1 MPAPISALTRRLRRA
16 AWIAI
21 AAGLLTGLS
30 LLAAPAGN
38 RLDSPLIDVVF
49 RVWRIADRPGPEV
62 VVVGLDQAM
71 VDASP
76 EPLGLIHRELAMT
89 LEAIAAGQP
98 RLLLLDIILPERS
111 AGPGRSSYDLA
122 LTAALARAR
131 EAGLLIAI
139 EPDGRGH
146 TRPLHPPLLAAAG
159 ADRVGLVLYPLDA
172 DHAVRRYESVAA
184 EVPDLVT
191 LAAQALERP
200 VNTGW
205 IDWSLGPP
213 FQYVSMAQVVAS
225 ASDPQWLKR
234 HFSGRVV
241 VVGSVLPFV
250 DRVPQPVHLAAWE
263 APIDSP
269 PGALLHAQALRT
281 LLGPGFLP
289 AVPGPLLAM
298 LILAFACLAGLRTQ
312 RARWTGL
319 LLAMLAS
326 LALALALIPAGWVL
340 PLAAPWLAG
349 LVAVALRSALDA
361 REHMREQKR
370 LTSTFGGYVSPQ
382 VLSAILSGS
391 VGAGGG
397 RRRLAFLFADL
408 RGFTRLSERAPPDEV
423 LGLLNRY
430 YAAVTPVIHAHGGTI
445 DNFRGDGLMV
455 MFGAPEPM
463 AQPARAALAAALAL
477 LDAVDRLNRRLQEEG
492 HDPLQVALG
501 LAAGDAVY
509 GDLGSAER
517 KDYTAIGDAVN
528 VAARLQ
534 DLAKEGACRLVA
546 SRAALEEAEADLSGF
561 ADLGEV
567 PLRGHSPVQVLGLR
581 T

>member
-1 MPAPISALTRRLRRA
+1 MPAPISALRQRLRRA

-21 AAGLLTGLS
+21 AAGSLAGLL

-38 RLDSPLIDVVF
+38 RIDAPLIDAVF
-49 RVWRIADRPGPEV
+49 RVWRKIERPGPEI

-76 EPLGLIHRELAMT
+76 EPLGLMHRELAAS
-89 LEAIAAGQP
+89 LEAIALGRP

-111 AGPGRSSYDLA
+111 AGPARASYDLV

-131 EAGLLIAI
+131 EVGLLIAL
-139 EPDGRGH
+139 EPDARGR
-146 TRPLHPPLLAAAG
+146 TRPIHPPLLAAAG
-159 ADRVGLVLYPLDA
+159 EERAGLVLYPLDA
-172 DHAVRRYESVAA
+172 DHSVRRYESIAT
-184 EVPDLVT
+184 EVPDLIT
-191 LAAQALERP
+191 LAAKFLDRP
-200 VNTGW
+200 LNSGW
-205 IDWSLGPP
+205 IDWSLGAP
-213 FQYVSMAQVVAS
+213 FDYLPMSQVIA
-225 ASDPQWLKR
+225 AGQDPQWLAR
-234 HFSGRVV
+234 HFSGRIV

-281 LLGPGFLP
+281 LLGPGFLR
-289 AVPGPLLAM
+289 AVPSPAM
-298 LILAFACLAGLRTQ
+298 MALVLAFACLAGFRTQ
-312 RARWTGL
+312 RLRWTGL
-319 LLAMLAS
+319 LIAMLAS
-326 LALALALIPAGWVL
+326 FSLSMALIPAGWVL
-340 PLAAPWLAG
+340 PLAAAWLAG
-349 LVAVALRSALDA
+349 LVAVAVRAALDA
-361 REHMREQKR
+361 REHIREQKR
-370 LTSTFGGYVSPQ
+370 LTATFGGYVSPQ

-397 RRRLAFLFADL
+397 RRHLAFLFADL
-408 RGFTRLSERAPPDEV
+408 RGFTRLSEQAPPDEV

-455 MFGAPEPM
+455 MFGAPEPL
-463 AQPARAALAAALAL
+463 AQPARAALAAALEL
-477 LDAVDRLNRRLQEEG
+477 LEAVAGLNHQLAAEARE
-492 HDPLQVALG
+492 PLTVSLG

-509 GDLGSAER
+509 GDLGSSER

-534 DLAKEGACRLVA
+534 DLAKEKGCGLVA
-546 SRAALEEAEADLSGF
+546 SRSALQEAQADLTRF
-561 ADLGEV
+561 TDLGEV
-567 PLRGHSPVQVLGLR
+567 PLRGHSPVQVMSLR